1 MIVYTI
7 QNLDD
12 QNIVDV
18 CDNLDDNALV
28 GIVDEQIGGI
38 VAYAFPGTAEII
50 INALNGE
57 SK

>member
-1 MIVYTI
+1 MYTI

-12 QNIVDV
+12 QNIIDV
-18 CDNLDDNALV
+18 CDSLDDNILV

-50 INALNGE
+50 INALNKGD
-57 SK
+57 

>member
-1 MIVYTI
+1 MYTI

-18 CDNLDDNALV
+18 CDNLDNDALV
-28 GIVDEQIGGI
+28 GIVDEQVGGI
-38 VAYAFPGTAEII
+38 VAYAFPDTAAII
-50 INALNGE
+50 VNALNGE